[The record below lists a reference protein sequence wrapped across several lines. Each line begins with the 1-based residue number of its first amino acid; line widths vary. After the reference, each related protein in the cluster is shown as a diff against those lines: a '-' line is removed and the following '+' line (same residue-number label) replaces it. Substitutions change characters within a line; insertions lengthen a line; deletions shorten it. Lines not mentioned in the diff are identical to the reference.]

1 MKNRL
6 ILSPLFGALVF
17 AAFCVFP
24 ALYTPSREAT
34 SLAEQ
39 AAKDNSMTAHATG
52 PFDVKL
58 TPLDPANKAED
69 NSLGRMS
76 SDKQFHG
83 DLEATSKG
91 EMLTAGTAVKG
102 SAGYVAIERVSGSL
116 NGRTGT
122 FILQHN
128 ATMNRGTP
136 QLNIIV
142 VPDSGTGQ
150 LAGLTGT
157 MNIIITDG
165 KHSYDFTY
173 SLPDSK

>member
-1 MKNRL
+1 
-6 ILSPLFGALVF
+6 
-17 AAFCVFP
+17 
-24 ALYTPSREAT
+24 
-34 SLAEQ
+34 
-39 AAKDNSMTAHATG
+39 MTARATG

-58 TPLDPANKAED
+58 TPLDPANKTDD

-76 SDKQFHG
+76 SDKQFRG
-83 DLEATSKG
+83 DLEGTSKG
-91 EMLTAGTAVKG
+91 EMLTAGTSVKG

-128 ATMNRGTP
+128 ATMNRGAP

-157 MNIIITDG
+157 MNIIIADG